1 MSESHPYGN
10 EHHQQG
16 PTPGGAYPNSGPG
29 YGYPGG
35 APQWGPPQNLPAVPA
50 GAPQWGP
57 PQNLPAMAGG
67 APLLALGDITVANGT
82 IMTPAGPL
90 PLKGAMW
97 NATDLSRTE
106 EKMPTHAVVLAII
119 FFLFCLL
126 GLLFLLMKEKKT
138 TGYVQVTVTSGGR
151 HHSTMIPATDPGTF
165 HWVMGQVNYAR
176 SLSM

>member
-1 MSESHPYGN
+1 MR
-10 EHHQQG
+10 G
-16 PTPGGAYPNSGPG
+16 PRGPG
-29 YGYPGG
+29 YGHPG
-35 APQWGPPQNLPAVPA
+35 

-106 EKMPTHAVVLAII
+106 EKMPTHTVVLAIV
-119 FFLFCLL
+119 F
-126 GLLFLLMKEKKT
+126 
-138 TGYVQVTVTSGGR
+138 
-151 HHSTMIPATDPGTF
+151 
-165 HWVMGQVNYAR
+165 
-176 SLSM
+176 